1 MTESLQSSATAGATT
16 TPDELDVI
24 IIGAGFAGVYQ
35 LFTLRER
42 GFRCRILE
50 AGSSLGGIWHWNC
63 YPGARVDTWC
73 YLYQYSREDLWR
85 DWNWSEMFPG
95 WEELRRYFEY
105 VDKKLDISR
114 DVRFNTRVTEAAFD
128 DAACQW
134 LVHAADGSVTRAQ
147 HVVLCTG
154 FAAKPYIPAFKGLE
168 TFKGAVHH
176 TGLWPQDG
184 LDFTGKRVAVIGTGA
199 SAVQVIQEA
208 SRSAAQLTV
217 YQRSPAMAIPMLQR
231 KLSVAEQDEM
241 KKHYAEKFRLRPTT
255 ACGYDFTWRPGSAL
269 SLSQAERT
277 AFYES
282 LWAQG
287 GFPFWLANFEDVI
300 CDREAND
307 TAYAFWRDKVRQRIK
322 NPAMQDKLAPMKAP
336 YAFGCKRVS
345 LEQWY
350 YDLWDQP
357 NVALIDINES
367 PIEEVTP
374 AGIRTV
380 EGEVPFDIIVMG
392 TGFDAVSGGILAI
405 AIRGADGRLMS
416 DKWKSGVR
424 TYLGLSSAGYPNMYI
439 LYGPQSP
446 SGWSNGPTTAEFQ
459 GDMVVRIIEDMRRMG
474 VRRIEA
480 MVEAEDAWVEHTR
493 DVANM
498 TLIPQTDSWYNGTNI
513 PGKPVEV
520 LNYGGGLPTYG
531 EKFAAS
537 ADHGYRGFKLG

>member
-1 MTESLQSSATAGATT
+1 MNETLTGGAATHNDTAT
-16 TPDELDVI
+16 DELDVLI
-24 IIGAGFAGVYQ
+24 VGAGFAGVYQ

-50 AGSSLGGIWHWNC
+50 AGSTLGGIWHWNC

-85 DWNWSEMFPG
+85 DWNWSEMFPD
-95 WEELRRYFEY
+95 WQELRRYFEY
-105 VDKKLDISR
+105 VDRKLDISR
-114 DVRFNTRVTEAAFD
+114 DVRFNTRVVGAEFD
-128 DAACQW
+128 EAACQW
-134 LVHAADGSVTRAQ
+134 VVRAQDGSVTRAQ

-168 TFKGAVHH
+168 TFAGAVHH

-184 LDFTGKRVAVIGTGA
+184 LDFNGKRVGVIGTGA

-208 SRSAAQLTV
+208 SRDARHLTV
-217 YQRSPAMAIPMLQR
+217 YQRSPAMAIPMQQH
-231 KLSVAEQDEM
+231 KLSEAEQDQM
-241 KKHYAEKFRLRPTT
+241 KQHYAEKFRLRAQT
-255 ACGYDFTWRPGSAL
+255 ACGYDFSWRPGSAL
-269 SLSQAERT
+269 SLPAAERV

-300 CDREAND
+300 CNREAND
-307 TAYAFWRDKVRQRIK
+307 TAYAFWRDKVRARIK
-322 NPAMQDKLAPMKAP
+322 GAVLQEKLAPMQAP

-357 NVALIDINES
+357 NVSLIDIKAS
-367 PIEEVTP
+367 PIQEITSRGIVT
-374 AGIRTV
+374 A
-380 EGEVPFDIIVMG
+380 EGEVPLDIIVMG

-405 AIRGADGRLMS
+405 AVRGTDGRLMS
-416 DKWKSGVR
+416 EKWQGGVR
-424 TYLGLSSAGYPNMYI
+424 TFLGLSSAGYPNMYI
-439 LYGPQSP
+439 MYGPQSP
-446 SGWSNGPTTAEFQ
+446 SGWSNGPTTAEVQ
-459 GDMVVRIIEDMRRMG
+459 GDMVVRIIEDMRRQG

-480 MVEAEDAWVEHTR
+480 TVAAEDAWVAHTR

-531 EKFAAS
+531 AKFAES
-537 ADHGYRGFKLG
+537 ADHGYAGFRLG